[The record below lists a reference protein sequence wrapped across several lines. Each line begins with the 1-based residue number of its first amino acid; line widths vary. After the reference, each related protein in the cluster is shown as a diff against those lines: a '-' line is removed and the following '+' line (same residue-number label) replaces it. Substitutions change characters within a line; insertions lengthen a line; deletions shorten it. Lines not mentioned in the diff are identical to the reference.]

1 MNQVA
6 PSTRKLMKIAEAAI
20 AKERL
25 QEAWDTYQQVLAM
38 NPQHVEALHKAGHM
52 LHSAGEYAQAEQYYR
67 RATYADPTHMKSYH
81 ELLQIFDVQNRGD
94 EAMALVDHLTKLM
107 PDNPEAHAEMTTQLL
122 RYNHAH
128 MVPEYSERVLARF
141 PNHLDLLQNYMLGLK
156 INRRYEEADTLYAE
170 SRKKHRLPLHFRLAY
185 EFYLPRSYDSVEEI
199 DYFRGKFK
207 TSVEELL
214 KEKPR
219 FPIIKYMLQPLFQLA
234 YHNRDNKELV
244 ALYCKMLRA
253 IAPELNYIA
262 PHCKAG
268 VPRPEGKLRIGF
280 VSKHM
285 YAHSVGSC
293 YRGVMMYLAEQ
304 PDMAVTFFNL
314 SNVMDDKMQ
323 LILDSKVEVIS
334 LPKAIEAA
342 QETIAQFKLDVLVYP
357 DIGMDAMTYYLAM
370 ARLAPHQLVL
380 QGHPETTG
388 IDTMDYFVSSRHYE
402 PVGGQKNYGEKLLCI
417 PGMDTLFTR
426 AAPPE
431 RWLSRSEL
439 GLPANKKLYICPMA
453 IQKFH
458 PDFDEALIEIAR
470 QDPDAIIVL
479 FSDFQQQA
487 ISDLL
492 RTRITKRGYADRFV
506 FLPWLPLQVL
516 FSVLKTADALL
527 DTFYFGG
534 GTTIQYAFSFGL
546 PIVSMP
552 SNYARGRMVHAYYGV
567 LGMADPP
574 LAQTPEEY
582 VTLAIRLAHDAQYRA
597 NLEAEILANNHK
609 MFDMNHC
616 GDDMVGLVRAVTK
629 GDLSDYL
636 PS

>member
-6 PSTRKLMKIAEAAI
+6 PSARKLMKIAETAI
-20 AKERL
+20 TKARF
-25 QEAWDTYQQVLAM
+25 QEAWNIYQQVLAL

-52 LHSAGEYAQAEQYYR
+52 LHSAGEYAQAEQYFR
-67 RATYADPTHMKSYH
+67 RATYADPTHIPSYH
-81 ELLQIFDVQNRGD
+81 ELLQILDLQNRAD
-94 EAMALVDHLTKLM
+94 EAMALAEHMTKLM
-107 PDNPEAHAEMTTQLL
+107 PDNPDAHAEMAGQLL

-128 MVPEYSERVLARF
+128 MVPAYIEKLLPRF

-156 INRRYEEADTLYAE
+156 INRRYEEADRLYVE
-170 SRKKHRLPLHFRLAY
+170 SKKKHRFPLYFRLVY
-185 EFYLPRSYDSVEEI
+185 EFYLPRSYESVEEI
-199 DYFRGKFK
+199 EYFREKFK
-207 TSVEELL
+207 TSIEALL

-219 FPIIKYMLQPLFQLA
+219 YPIINYMLQPLFQLA

-244 ALYCKMLRA
+244 TLYSKMLRA
-253 IAPELNYIA
+253 IAPELNYVA
-262 PHCKAG
+262 AHCRAG
-268 VPRPEGKLRIGF
+268 TPRQEGKLRIGF

-285 YAHSVGSC
+285 YSHSVGSC
-293 YRGVMMYLAEQ
+293 YRGVMIYLAEQ
-304 PDMAVTFFNL
+304 PDFSVTFFNL
-314 SNVMDDKMQ
+314 ANVMDDKMQ

-342 QETIAQFKLDVLVYP
+342 QDTIAQFKIDVLIYP

-370 ARLAPHQLVL
+370 ARLAPHQMVL

-402 PVGGQKNYGEKLLCI
+402 PVGGQTNYTEKLVCI

-426 AAPPE
+426 ANPPA
-431 RWLSRSEL
+431 RWLSRAEL
-439 GLPANKKLYICPMA
+439 GLPEGKKLYICPMA

-458 PDFDEALIEIAR
+458 PDFDDVLADILAR
-470 QDPDAIIVL
+470 DSDAVIVL
-479 FSDFQQQA
+479 FSDFQQQKT
-487 ISDLL
+487 SDLL
-492 RTRITKRGYADRFV
+492 RERILRKADGSRVV
-506 FLPWLPLQVL
+506 FLPWLPLEVL

-527 DTFYFGG
+527 DTLYFGG

-567 LGMADPP
+567 LGIDDAP
-574 LAQTPEEY
+574 LAKTPDEY
-582 VTLAIRLAHDAQYRA
+582 ATLAIKLAHDAQYRKG
-597 NLEAEILANNHK
+597 LEEQILANNHK

-616 GDDMVGLVRAVTK
+616 GDDMAGLVRAIANGDVTA
-629 GDLSDYL
+629 YL
-636 PS
+636 PA

>member
-20 AKERL
+20 AKGRG
-25 QEAWDTYQQVLAM
+25 QEAWDALQQVLRI
-38 NPQHVEALHKAGHM
+38 NPNHAEALYQSGFM
-52 LHSAGEYAQAEQYYR
+52 LHSAGEYAQAEQFYR
-67 RATYADPTHMKSYH
+67 RVTYADPSHIQSYH

-94 EAMALVDHLTKLM
+94 EAMALADHMTKLM
-107 PDNPEAHAEMTTQLL
+107 PENPDAHAEMTAQML

-128 MVPEYSERVLARF
+128 MVPEYSERILARF
-141 PNHLDLLQNYMLGLK
+141 PTHLNLLQNYILALK
-156 INRRYEEADTLYAE
+156 INRRYEEADTLYLE
-170 SRKKHRLPLHFRLAY
+170 SRKKLRFPLYFRLAY
-185 EFYLPRSYDSVEEI
+185 EFYLPRSYNSVEEI
-199 DYFRGKFK
+199 DYFREKFK
-207 TSVEELL
+207 SSAEALL

-219 FPIIKYMLQPLFQLA
+219 LPIINYMLQPLFQLA

-244 ALYCKMLRA
+244 TLYSRMLRT
-253 IAPELNYIA
+253 IAPELNYVA
-262 PHCKAG
+262 PHCRGTA
-268 VPRPEGKLRIGF
+268 PRQEGPLRIGF

-293 YRGVMMYLAEQ
+293 YRGVMIYLAEQ
-304 PDMAVTFFNL
+304 PDIVVTFFNL

-342 QETIAQFKLDVLVYP
+342 QETIAQFKLDMLIYP

-402 PVGGQKNYGEKLLCI
+402 PADGQENYTEKLICI
-417 PGMDTLFTR
+417 PGMDTLFKR
-426 AAPPE
+426 ATPPQ
-431 RWLSRSEL
+431 RWLSRNDL
-439 GLPANKKLYICPMA
+439 GLPEGKKLYICPMA

-458 PDFDEALIEIAR
+458 PDFDDVLADILTR
-470 QDPDAIIVL
+470 DNDAVVVL
-479 FSDFQQQA
+479 FSDFQQQNT
-487 ISDLL
+487 SDLL
-492 RTRITKRGYADRFV
+492 RERILRKADGSRV
-506 FLPWLPLQVL
+506 IFLPWLPLEVL

-552 SNYARGRMVHAYYGV
+552 SHYARGRMVHAYYGV
-567 LGMADPP
+567 LGIEGS
-574 LAQTPEEY
+574 LAKTPQEY
-582 VTLAIRLAHDAQYRA
+582 VRLAIKLAHDADYRKG
-597 NLEAEILANNHK
+597 LEEQILANNHK

-616 GDDMVGLVRAVTK
+616 GDDMVGLVRAVVN
-629 GDLSDYL
+629 GDVTAYL
-636 PS
+636 PA